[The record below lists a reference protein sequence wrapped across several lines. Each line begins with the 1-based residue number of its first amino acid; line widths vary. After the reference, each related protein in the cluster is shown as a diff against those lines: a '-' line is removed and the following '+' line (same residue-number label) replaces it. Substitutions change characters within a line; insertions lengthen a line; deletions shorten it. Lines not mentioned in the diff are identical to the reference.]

1 MVKIYKENDKII
13 MEDDDNIVE
22 VTKVVHE
29 NKTGKDWIVLPENS
43 ANRKV
48 VDLAKV
54 TDEPLELNYRE
65 TRVVGPRGSGKK
77 LEDYMTPEERATVDA
92 IMAAC
97 KERKL
102 ADKPQPKTELQK
114 AMDLVAKYQAK
125 VAALQAAQNN

>member
-54 TDEPLELNYRE
+54 TEQPLELNYRE

-97 KERKL
+97 RERKL

>member
-1 MVKIYKENDKII
+1 

-54 TDEPLELNYRE
+54 TEQPLELNYRE

-77 LEDYMTPEERATVDA
+77 LEDYMTAEERATVDA

-97 KERKL
+97 RERKL

-114 AMDLVAKYQAK
+114 AMDLVAKYQAR
-125 VAALQAAQNN
+125 VDALQAAQND

>member
-54 TDEPLELNYRE
+54 TEQPLELNYRE
-65 TRVVGPRGSGKK
+65 TRVVGPRGSSKK
-77 LEDYMTPEERATVDA
+77 VEDYMTPEERATVDA
-92 IMAAC
+92 IIAAC
-97 KERKL
+97 RERKL

-125 VAALQAAQNN
+125 VAALQAAQND

>member
-1 MVKIYKENDKII
+1 
-13 MEDDDNIVE
+13 MEDGDNIVE
-22 VTKVVHE
+22 LTKVVHE

-43 ANRKV
+43 SNRKV

-54 TDEPLELNYRE
+54 TEQPLELNYRE
-65 TRVVGPRGSGKK
+65 TRVIGPRGSGKK

-92 IMAAC
+92 IMEAC
-97 KERKL
+97 RERKL

-114 AMDLVAKYQAK
+114 AMELVAKYQAK

>member
-1 MVKIYKENDKII
+1 

-54 TDEPLELNYRE
+54 TEQPLELNYRE

-97 KERKL
+97 RERKL

>member
-1 MVKIYKENDKII
+1 MVKIYKENDKVI
-13 MEDDDNIVE
+13 MEDGDNIVE
-22 VTKVVHE
+22 VTKIVHE

-54 TDEPLELNYRE
+54 TEQPLELNYRE

-77 LEDYMTPEERATVDA
+77 VEDYMTPEERATVDA

-97 KERKL
+97 RERKL

-114 AMDLVAKYQAK
+114 TMDLVAKYQAK

>member
-13 MEDDDNIVE
+13 MEDGDNIVE
-22 VTKVVHE
+22 ATKVVHE

-43 ANRKV
+43 SNRKV

-54 TDEPLELNYRE
+54 TEQPLELNYRE

-92 IMAAC
+92 IMEAC
-97 KERKL
+97 RERKL

>member
-13 MEDDDNIVE
+13 MEDGNNIVE
-22 VTKVVHE
+22 LTKVVHE

-43 ANRKV
+43 SNRKV

-54 TDEPLELNYRE
+54 TEQPLELNYRE
-65 TRVVGPRGSGKK
+65 TRVIGPRGSGKK

-92 IMAAC
+92 IMEAC
-97 KERKL
+97 RERKL

-114 AMDLVAKYQAK
+114 AMELVAKYQAK

>member
-1 MVKIYKENDKII
+1 

-54 TDEPLELNYRE
+54 TDEPLELKYKE

-92 IMAAC
+92 IMEAC
-97 KERKL
+97 RERKL

>member
-54 TDEPLELNYRE
+54 TEQPLELNYRE

-97 KERKL
+97 RERKL

-114 AMDLVAKYQAK
+114 AMDLVAKHQAK
-125 VAALQAAQNN
+125 VAALQAAQND

>member
-77 LEDYMTPEERATVDA
+77 LEDYMTPVERATVDA

-97 KERKL
+97 RERKL

-125 VAALQAAQNN
+125 VAALQAAQND

>member
-1 MVKIYKENDKII
+1 
-13 MEDDDNIVE
+13 MEDGDNIVE

-114 AMDLVAKYQAK
+114 AMELVAKYQAK
-125 VAALQAAQNN
+125 VAALQAAQNE

>member
-114 AMDLVAKYQAK
+114 AMDLVAKDQAK

>member
-13 MEDDDNIVE
+13 MEDGNNIVE
-22 VTKVVHE
+22 LTKVVHE

-43 ANRKV
+43 SNRKV

-54 TDEPLELNYRE
+54 TEQPLELNYRE
-65 TRVVGPRGSGKK
+65 TRVIGPRGSGKK

-92 IMAAC
+92 IMEAC
-97 KERKL
+97 RERKL

>member
-13 MEDDDNIVE
+13 MEDGDNIVE

-54 TDEPLELNYRE
+54 TEQPLELNYRE

-92 IMAAC
+92 IIAAC

-114 AMDLVAKYQAK
+114 AMELVAKYQAK

>member
-13 MEDDDNIVE
+13 MEDGNNIVE
-22 VTKVVHE
+22 LTKVVHE

-54 TDEPLELNYRE
+54 TEQPLELNYRE

-97 KERKL
+97 RERKL

>member
-54 TDEPLELNYRE
+54 TEQPLELNYRE

-92 IMAAC
+92 IMEAC
-97 KERKL
+97 RERKL

>member
-13 MEDDDNIVE
+13 MEDGDNTVE

-54 TDEPLELNYRE
+54 TEQPLELNYRE

-97 KERKL
+97 RERKL

-125 VAALQAAQNN
+125 VAALQAAQND

>member
-13 MEDDDNIVE
+13 MEDGDNIVE

-43 ANRKV
+43 SNRKV

-65 TRVVGPRGSGKK
+65 TRIVGPRGSGKK

-92 IMAAC
+92 IIAAC

-114 AMDLVAKYQAK
+114 AMALVAKYQAK
-125 VAALQAAQNN
+125 VAALQAAQND

>member
-1 MVKIYKENDKII
+1 
-13 MEDDDNIVE
+13 MEDGDNIVE

-54 TDEPLELNYRE
+54 TEQPLELNYRE

-77 LEDYMTPEERATVDA
+77 SEDYMTPEERATVDA

-97 KERKL
+97 RERKL

>member
-1 MVKIYKENDKII
+1 
-13 MEDDDNIVE
+13 MEDDNNIVE

-54 TDEPLELNYRE
+54 TEQPLELKYKE

-92 IMAAC
+92 IMEAC
-97 KERKL
+97 RERKL

>member
-13 MEDDDNIVE
+13 MEDGDNIVE
-22 VTKVVHE
+22 VTKIVHD
-29 NKTGKDWIVLPENS
+29 NKTGKDWYTLPENS
-43 ANRKV
+43 ANRKCIV
-48 VDLAKV
+48 ADKV
-54 TDEPLELNYRE
+54 TEQPLELEYKE

-92 IMAAC
+92 IMEAC
-97 KERKL
+97 RERKL

>member
-1 MVKIYKENDKII
+1 MVKIYKENDKVI
-13 MEDDDNIVE
+13 MEDGDNIVE
-22 VTKVVHE
+22 VTKIVHE

-92 IMAAC
+92 IIAAC

-125 VAALQAAQNN
+125 VAALQAAQND

>member
-1 MVKIYKENDKII
+1 

-22 VTKVVHE
+22 LTKVVHE

-43 ANRKV
+43 SNRKV

-54 TDEPLELNYRE
+54 TEQPLELNYRE
-65 TRVVGPRGSGKK
+65 TRVIGPRGSGKK

-97 KERKL
+97 RERKL

-114 AMDLVAKYQAK
+114 AMELVAKYQAK
-125 VAALQAAQNN
+125 VAALQAAQNE

>member
-13 MEDDDNIVE
+13 MEDGDNIVE
-22 VTKVVHE
+22 LTKVVHE

-43 ANRKV
+43 SNRKV

-54 TDEPLELNYRE
+54 TEQPLELNYRE
-65 TRVVGPRGSGKK
+65 TRVIGPRGSGKK

-92 IMAAC
+92 IMDAC
-97 KERKL
+97 RERKL

-114 AMDLVAKYQAK
+114 AMELVAKYQAK
-125 VAALQAAQNN
+125 VAALQAAQNE

>member
-13 MEDDDNIVE
+13 MEDGDNIVE
-22 VTKVVHE
+22 LTKVVHE

-43 ANRKV
+43 SNRKV

-54 TDEPLELNYRE
+54 TEQPLELNYRE
-65 TRVVGPRGSGKK
+65 NRVIGPRGSGKK

-92 IMAAC
+92 IMEAC
-97 KERKL
+97 RERKL

-114 AMDLVAKYQAK
+114 AMELVAKYQAK
-125 VAALQAAQNN
+125 VAALQAAQNE